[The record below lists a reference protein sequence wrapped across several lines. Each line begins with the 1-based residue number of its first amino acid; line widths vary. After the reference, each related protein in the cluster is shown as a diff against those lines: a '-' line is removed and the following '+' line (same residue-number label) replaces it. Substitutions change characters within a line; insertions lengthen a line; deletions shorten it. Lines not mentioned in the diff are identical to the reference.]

1 MCDQNRRRR
10 RRGAG
15 LCVAGAAA
23 LSAVSAPAV
32 AETVLPEPVV
42 KALDLALAD
51 ERNALATYEAVL
63 ERFGDVR
70 PFVNIARA
78 EQRHIDALLPL
89 YARYGVRVPEDET
102 KVDPATATLDMKGLC
117 QVGIEAEIENVRL
130 YDEELLPTVAAYP
143 DIAAVLQ
150 RLRDASANN
159 HLQAFQRCVERGG
172 RPGMG
177 QGRGQGKGYGR
188 G

>member
-1 MCDQNRRRR
+1 
-10 RRGAG
+10 
-15 LCVAGAAA
+15 
-23 LSAVSAPAV
+23 
-32 AETVLPEPVV
+32 VV
-42 KALDLALAD
+42 RALDLALAD
-51 ERNALATYEAVL
+51 ERHALATYEAVL

-102 KVDPATATLDMKGLC
+102 EVDPATATLDMKGLC
-117 QVGIEAEIENVRL
+117 QVGVEAEIENVRL
-130 YDEELLPTVAAYP
+130 YDEELLPTVADYP
-143 DIAAVLQ
+143 DIAAVLK

-177 QGRGQGKGYGR
+177 QGHGRGKGYGR